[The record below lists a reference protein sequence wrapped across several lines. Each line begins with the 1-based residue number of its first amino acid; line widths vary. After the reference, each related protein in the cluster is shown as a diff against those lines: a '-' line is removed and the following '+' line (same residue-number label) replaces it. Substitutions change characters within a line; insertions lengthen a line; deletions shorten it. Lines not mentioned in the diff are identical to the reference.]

1 MIYTI
6 AYEIKDEQRVS
17 RLLSRISELGDNIP
31 YLSNS
36 VFLQNDN
43 TTASQLYDD
52 LRKITEDE
60 DRLLITQVTKSE
72 LMGWLNTNAVNWIR
86 GHK

>member
-6 AYEIKDEQRVS
+6 AYEIRDEQRLS
-17 RLLSRISELGDNIP
+17 QLLSRINELGDNIQ

-43 TTASQLYDD
+43 TTANQLYDD
-52 LRKITEDE
+52 LRKITADE
-60 DRLLITQVTKSE
+60 DRLLITQVSKSE
-72 LMGWLNTNAVNWIR
+72 LMGWLNSNAVNWIR
-86 GHK
+86 EHN

>member
-17 RLLSRISELGDNIP
+17 RLLSRISELGDNIQ

-43 TTASQLYDD
+43 TTASRLYDD
-52 LRKITEDE
+52 LRKITVDE
-60 DRLLITQVTKSE
+60 DRLLITQITKSE
-72 LMGWLNTNAVNWIR
+72 LMGWLNSNAVNWIR
-86 GHK
+86 EHK

>member
-6 AYEIKDEQRVS
+6 AYEIRDEQRVS
-17 RLLSRISELGDNIP
+17 RMLSRISELGDNIQ

-36 VFLQNDN
+36 VFLQMDN
-43 TTASQLYDD
+43 TSASQLYED

-60 DRLLITQVTKSE
+60 DRLLITQVTKSN
-72 LMGWLNTNAVNWIR
+72 LMGWLNSNAVKWIKE
-86 GHK
+86 HK

>member
-6 AYEIKDEQRVS
+6 AYEIRDEQRVS
-17 RLLSRISELGDNIP
+17 RLLSRISELGDNIQ

-36 VFLQNDN
+36 LFLQNDN
-43 TTASQLYDD
+43 TTASLLYDD

-72 LMGWLNTNAVNWIR
+72 LMGWLNSNAVNWIR
-86 GHK
+86 EHK